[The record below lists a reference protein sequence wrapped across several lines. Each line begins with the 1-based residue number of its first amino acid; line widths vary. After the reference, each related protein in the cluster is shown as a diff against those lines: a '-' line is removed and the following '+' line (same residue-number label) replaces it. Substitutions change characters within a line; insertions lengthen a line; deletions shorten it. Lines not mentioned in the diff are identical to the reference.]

1 MQITALEPQPR
12 AQDRWNVYVDG
23 AFALALDGALVV
35 REQLSPGVEL
45 SEADLTR
52 LRAAAQEQDLLS
64 AALRFL
70 APRPRSRAEVR
81 RRLLRPRP
89 HRAAPDAAAIE
100 RVLERLTELGV
111 LDDRD
116 FADFW
121 VENRERFGPR
131 SARAMGMELR
141 QRGVARETVEAAAD
155 PERDE
160 ERALAAVRQKQ
171 RAFSGLDYQAFR
183 EKVGAFLVRRG
194 FSYDVARTTVRA
206 LWEEMGAESSE
217 DDADEQESM

>member
-1 MQITALEPQPR
+1 MKITTLEPQKR
-12 AQDRWNVYVDG
+12 APDRWNLYLDG

-35 REQLSPGVEL
+35 REQLYTGLEVT
-45 SEADLTR
+45 EADLAR
-52 LRAAAQEQDLLS
+52 LRAASQEQDLLS

-81 RRLLRPRP
+81 RRLLRPHPRRP
-89 HRAAPDAAAIE
+89 TADAAAVERVIE
-100 RVLERLTELGV
+100 RLAELGV

-121 VENRERFGPR
+121 VESRERFSPR
-131 SARAMGMELR
+131 SARAMGAELR
-141 QRGVARETVEAAAD
+141 QRGVDRQTLEAAAD

-160 ERALAAVRQKQ
+160 ERALAAARQKQ
-171 RAFSGLDYQAFR
+171 RTFAGLDQRAFR

-194 FSYDVARTTVRA
+194 FSYEVARTTIRT
-206 LWEEMGAESSE
+206 LWEEIGGLQDE
-217 DDADEQESM
+217 DVVEDE

>member
-1 MQITALEPQPR
+1 MKITALEPQQR
-12 AQDRWNVYVDG
+12 AQDRWNLYVDG

-35 REQLSPGVEL
+35 REQLSPGLEL
-45 SEADLTR
+45 SEADLER
-52 LRAAAQEQDLLS
+52 LRAAAKEQDLLS

-89 HRAAPDAAAIE
+89 HRETPDPAAVD
-100 RVLERLTELGV
+100 RVLERLAELGV

-116 FADFW
+116 FAEFW
-121 VENRERFGPR
+121 VENRERFSPR
-131 SARAMGMELR
+131 SARAMGAELR
-141 QRGVARETVEAAAD
+141 QRGVDRQTVEAAAD

-160 ERALAAVRQKQ
+160 ERALAAARQKQ
-171 RAFSGLDYQAFR
+171 RAFTGLDYRTFR

-194 FSYDVARTTVRA
+194 FSYEVARTTVRV
-206 LWEEMGAESSE
+206 LWEEIGGPEGE
-217 DDADEQESM
+217 DEDEADE